1 LPPLTKGE
9 NRKMQINKKLYATL
23 IISILTISA
32 IMAAIPMAS
41 AEITTDPTLYEPGT
55 TTPLTSGAVGSKVE
69 VVGATGAGDAD
80 AFATVKVY
88 WDSLMGTVLGTVSA
102 DNNGEYAINVTIPA
116 SVAGPHWIIVN
127 DGETESGG
135 AQFTVEPA
143 LSVSPDYALPGD
155 TVTVS
160 GDGYAAES
168 DITLFLNQTTDPTI
182 SFVITVPAITTDD
195 NGSFDASVVVPAVD
209 YADFDV
215 YDVNATD
222 EDSNTAIAQLDIDY
236 YINCLPPAGPT
247 GITTTISGRIASGV
261 AYTITFNAASIAT
274 GTTASDG
281 SYSVAYPIPGV
292 LSPAAYPVT
301 ITWETV
307 NTRSTTFTVT
317 PPPTISLG
325 ALNGVAGAVV
335 TITGSGFSGYANIS
349 LYFGTTV
356 VNSTAMDP
364 NFGHTSLFGALPS
377 GLTFVVPSL
386 TPGVYTVSVVDQ
398 YGATSAAGVY
408 FTIDPTPA
416 TTIALRS
423 TTYYPMDIPSFNI
436 MTTEISLGII
446 TVSIFDPAGS
456 LWWRTDDWSLTT
468 SDDGT
473 YKTVIFQDQ
482 AADAYN
488 QMKIVFPAD
497 APLGTWNWTIT
508 YTPTSTGMLTKA
520 TGLFTVMAREGMQD
534 VLDEIADLKTD
545 LEATITDV
553 VTDSEGDLTA
563 VINTKTGQITTKLD
577 ALGPQLQGIED
588 MGIIIATDVGEI
600 KVAIADLD
608 LGTMG
613 VDITAIKG
621 DVATIKTN
629 LGTVSTSVS
638 TLDAKVVALSGD
650 VATVNTALG
659 TLEGKV
665 TAVDG
670 KVATVNTSVGTL
682 QADVSDILA
691 KPDVDMT
698 PVWIAVV
705 LSLIAAIAAIFA
717 VVTIRQKIAG

>member
-1 LPPLTKGE
+1 
-9 NRKMQINKKLYATL
+9 
-23 IISILTISA
+23 
-32 IMAAIPMAS
+32 MAAIPMAS
-41 AEITTDPTLYEPGT
+41 AEITSDPFLVEKGGT
-55 TTPLTSGAVGSKVE
+55 TAVTSGAVGTQVD
-69 VVGATGAGDAD
+69 VVGNATTGAAD
-80 AFATVKVY
+80 PFAVVTIY
-88 WDSLMGTVLGTVSA
+88 WDSLAGVVLGTGTA
-102 DNNGEYAINVTIPA
+102 DNTGAYRITVTVPA
-116 SVAGPHWIIVN
+116 SVAGDHWIIAN

-143 LSVSPDYALPGD
+143 LTVNTVPPTFGLPNALPGD

-160 GDGYAAES
+160 GDGFAAES

-182 SFVITVPAITTDD
+182 SFVITVPSITTDD
-195 NGSFDASVVVPAVD
+195 NGSFDASVVVPDVD
-209 YADFDV
+209 FADFDV
-215 YDVNATD
+215 FDVNATD
-222 EDSNTAIAQLDIDY
+222 EDTNTAIDQLEIDY
-236 YINCLPPAGPT
+236 YINCMPPAGPT
-247 GITTTISGRIASGV
+247 GITTTISGRIAANV

-317 PPPTISLG
+317 PAPTISLG
-325 ALNGVAGAVV
+325 AINGVAGTVV
-335 TITGSGFSGYANIS
+335 TITGSGFSGNANIT

-356 VNSTAMDP
+356 VNSTAMDS
-364 NFGHTSLFGALPS
+364 NFTHTTAGGALAS
-377 GLTFVVPSL
+377 GLTFVVPTL
-386 TPGVYTVSVVDQ
+386 TPGVYSVSVIDQ

-416 TTIALRS
+416 TTIGLR
-423 TTYYPMDIPSFNI
+423 TATYYPMDIPSFNI
-436 MTTEISLGII
+436 MTTEISLGVI
-446 TVSIFDPAGS
+446 TVSIYDPAGS
-456 LWWRTDDWSLTT
+456 LWWRTDDWTLTT
-468 SDDGT
+468 SDDAT
-473 YKTVIFQDQ
+473 YKTVIFQNQ
-482 AADAYN
+482 GADDYN

-508 YTPTSTGMLTKA
+508 YTPTSTGVLTKS
-520 TGLFTVMAREGMQD
+520 TGLFTVMARPGMQD
-534 VLDEIADLKTD
+534 VLDEIAECCSNTSAALNQ
-545 LEATITDV
+545 LEASLINV

-563 VINTKTGQITTKLD
+563 VINTKAGQITTKLD
-577 ALGPQLQGIED
+577 AIGAQVQGIED
-588 MGIIIATDVGEI
+588 MSIIIATDVGEI

-629 LGTVSTSVS
+629 LGTLTTSVAS
-638 TLDAKVVALSGD
+638 LDAKVVALDGD
-650 VATVNTALG
+650 VATVSTNLG

-665 TAVDG
+665 TDLDG
-670 KVATVNTSVGTL
+670 KVATVNTSVGTV
-682 QADVSDILA
+682 QADVSDIKA